1 MSRAVETCSGSC
13 RPVGLQKWV
22 DAIPSAAAF
31 WFINSTKA
39 SSEPLTSRASASQ
52 HSAPEGRSA
61 PYNRSR
67 TVAVSPGRKPAI
79 EAFSVCKAGKM
90 SSGSVTGVSKS
101 GFASRTSSAVITL
114 VMDAG

>member
-1 MSRAVETCSGSC
+1 M
-13 RPVGLQKWV
+13 GLQKWV
-22 DAIPSAAAF
+22 ERIPSSAAF

-67 TVAVSPGRKPAI
+67 TVAVSPGRNPAI
-79 EAFSVCKAGKM
+79 DAPSARNSGKM
-90 SSGSVTGVSKS
+90 SSGSVTGCSRS
-101 GFASRTSSAVITL
+101 GFASRARRAVITL
-114 VMDAG
+114 VIEAG